1 MNPSEKE
8 ESFRHQHLEKEVGII
23 GHRMNTAEEILK
35 EIKNVLVE
43 QNKSI
48 LGMVKIQERQHTQ
61 EREIESLRKDIA
73 AKHALSEPVIEQF
86 KITTAKVSGFVAAAV
101 FFMAIIQGI
110 IGYMVTNAFERLE
123 RIETIAISEKVNKN
137 G

>member
-1 MNPSEKE
+1 MNASEKVE
-8 ESFRHQHLEKEVGII
+8 FDERQRTLEKEVGII
-23 GHRMNTAEEILK
+23 GHRMNSTEEILK

-61 EREIESLRKDIA
+61 EREIDNLRKDIA
-73 AKHALSEPVIEQF
+73 AKHAVTEPVLDSF
-86 KITTAKVSGFVAAAV
+86 KTSIAKVSGFVAASI

-110 IGYMVTNAFERLE
+110 VGYMVTNAFERLDRVE
-123 RIETIAISEKVNKN
+123 EVVITEKVNRK
-137 G
+137 